1 MELIMLCGIPTAG
14 KSTFSKNKKYKNYV
28 RISSDD
34 ILDEIAKQRETT
46 YNAIFAKNIGFAQ
59 KLMMK
64 NLRSAI
70 EQGKNIIWD
79 QTNITPKQRI
89 EKLKMVPSD
98 YYKVA
103 VWFMIPMKDALT
115 RNLQRH
121 GKIIPPEVIQKMYHD
136 FEIPTL
142 YEGFNEIIRGN

>member
-14 KSTFSKNKKYKNYV
+14 KSTFSKNPKYRDYV

-34 ILDEIAKQRETT
+34 VLEQIAKQRETT

-59 KLMMK
+59 KLM
-64 NLRSAI
+64 LRRLRMAI
-70 EQGKNIIWD
+70 KQQQNIIWD
-79 QTNITPKQRI
+79 QTNITPQQRM
-89 EKLKMVPSD
+89 EKLKMVPND
-98 YYKVA
+98 YRKIA

-115 RNLQRH
+115 RNLKRH
-121 GKIIPPEVIQKMYHD
+121 GKMIPPEVIQRMYNE

-142 YEGFNEIIRGN
+142 YEGFDEIVKG